1 MGAPVDMA
9 KLAPARAA
17 ALDLAAQCRR
27 KHARMR
33 DFLRTS
39 HRMDVLDEKDRAL
52 AMRLLLGSVSAVGEL
67 DRVLAS
73 YIPKRR
79 HLEPK
84 LRDALRLATFEILYL
99 HTPKHVAV
107 SQGVEMARRASAQA
121 TGLANAILRRIA
133 ADVSPRVD
141 EACARLRA
149 GSDER
154 LLEDLAHVSGQ
165 PDWLCQKL
173 VASMGVSVATPLLL
187 HVLEPAPVYVALREG
202 LSHDVLSAF
211 DPHASVAPQSFFLES
226 PADLAASDLVARAK
240 VLPADI
246 SSQLVAFLALSGREK
261 TLLEIG
267 QGRGTKTI
275 LLLQNAALLNHALHI
290 TAIDIDPQ
298 KVEIARKRLVEA
310 AVDNQVTSVVFN
322 AAELGAREASGELP
336 CELPGELAHTFD
348 TVFIDAPCSG
358 VGTLRRHPEIGWSLD
373 EDAVCSDG
381 ILPKVQK
388 DILVAASRK
397 VAAHGTLVY
406 ATCSP
411 LYEEDE
417 AVVEAF
423 LATEEGSSF
432 EPEDITKSAAFEL
445 LSDAGK
451 RVVQK
456 AQTKTGYVHFGYH
469 PDVLDADQHF
479 LAKLRRIG

>member
-1 MGAPVDMA
+1 
-9 KLAPARAA
+9 
-17 ALDLAAQCRR
+17 
-27 KHARMR
+27 
-33 DFLRTS
+33 
-39 HRMDVLDEKDRAL
+39 
-52 AMRLLLGSVSAVGEL
+52 
-67 DRVLAS
+67 
-73 YIPKRR
+73 
-79 HLEPK
+79 
-84 LRDALRLATFEILYL
+84 
-99 HTPKHVAV
+99 
-107 SQGVEMARRASAQA
+107 
-121 TGLANAILRRIA
+121 
-133 ADVSPRVD
+133 
-141 EACARLRA
+141 
-149 GSDER
+149 
-154 LLEDLAHVSGQ
+154 
-165 PDWLCQKL
+165 
-173 VASMGVSVATPLLL
+173 MGVSVATPLLL

-226 PADLAASDLVARAK
+226 PAGLAASDLVAHAK

-246 SSQLVAFLALSGREK
+246 SSQLVALLALSGREK

-275 LLLQNAALLNHALHI
+275 LLQQNAALLNHALYI

-298 KVEIARKRLVEA
+298 KVETARKRLVEA
-310 AVDNQVTSVVFN
+310 VVDNQVTSVVFN

-336 CELPGELAHTFD
+336 GELAHTFD

-358 VGTLRRHPEIGWSLD
+358 AGTLQRHPEIGWSLD
-373 EDAVCSDG
+373 ENAVCSDG

-388 DILVAASRK
+388 DILVAASGK

-432 EPEDITKSAAFEL
+432 EPEDITESAAFEL
-445 LSDAGK
+445 LSDVGK
-451 RVVQK
+451 QVVQK
-456 AQTKTGYVHFGYH
+456 SQTKTGYAHFGYH
-469 PDVLDADQHF
+469 PDILDADQHF

>member
-1 MGAPVDMA
+1 MA

-27 KHARMR
+27 KYARMR

-39 HRMDVLDEKDRAL
+39 HKMDVLGEKDRAL
-52 AMRLLLGSVSAVGEL
+52 ATRLLLGSVSAVGEL

-73 YIPKRR
+73 YLPKRR

-133 ADVSPRVD
+133 TDVSPRVD
-141 EACARLRA
+141 EAYARLRA
-149 GSDER
+149 GNDER

-173 VASMGVSVATPLLL
+173 VASMGVSVATSLLP

-202 LSHDVLSAF
+202 LSQDVLSAF
-211 DPHASVAPQSFFLES
+211 DPHASVVPQSFFLES
-226 PADLAASDLVARAK
+226 PAGLAASDLVACAK

-246 SSQLVAFLALSGREK
+246 SSQLVALLALSGREK

-322 AAELGAREASGELP
+322 AAKLGAREASG
-336 CELPGELAHTFD
+336 ELPGELAHTFD

-388 DILVAASRK
+388 DILVAASGK
-397 VAAHGTLVY
+397 VAAQGTLVY

-432 EPEDITKSAAFEL
+432 EPEDITKSAAFGL

-456 AQTKTGYVHFGYH
+456 AQTKTGYAHFGYH

-479 LAKLRRIG
+479 LVKLRRIG

>member
-1 MGAPVDMA
+1 M
-9 KLAPARAA
+9 
-17 ALDLAAQCRR
+17 
-27 KHARMR
+27 
-33 DFLRTS
+33 
-39 HRMDVLDEKDRAL
+39 
-52 AMRLLLGSVSAVGEL
+52 
-67 DRVLAS
+67 LAS
-73 YIPKRR
+73 YLPKRR

-133 ADVSPRVD
+133 TDVSPRVD
-141 EACARLRA
+141 EAYARLRA
-149 GSDER
+149 GNDER

-173 VASMGVSVATPLLL
+173 VASMGVSVATSLLP

-202 LSHDVLSAF
+202 LSQDVLSAF
-211 DPHASVAPQSFFLES
+211 DPHASVVPQSFFLES
-226 PADLAASDLVARAK
+226 PAGLAASDLVARAK

-246 SSQLVAFLALSGREK
+246 SSQLVALLALSGREK

-275 LLLQNAALLNHALHI
+275 LLQQNAALLNHALHI

-310 AVDNQVTSVVFN
+310 AVDNQVTFVVFN
-322 AAELGAREASGELP
+322 AAELGAREANGELP
-336 CELPGELAHTFD
+336 RGLSDTFD

-358 VGTLRRHPEIGWSLD
+358 AGTLRRHPEIGWSLD
-373 EDAVCSDG
+373 EGAVCSDG

-388 DILVAASRK
+388 DILVAASGK

-432 EPEDITKSAAFEL
+432 EPEDITESAAFEL

-451 RVVQK
+451 QVVQK
-456 AQTKTGYVHFGYH
+456 AQTKTGYAHFGYQ
-469 PDVLDADQHF
+469 PAILDADQHF

>member
-1 MGAPVDMA
+1 MA

-27 KHARMR
+27 KYARMR

-39 HRMDVLDEKDRAL
+39 HKMDVLGEKDRAL
-52 AMRLLLGSVSAVGEL
+52 ATRLLLGSVSAVGEL

-73 YIPKRR
+73 YLPKRR

-133 ADVSPRVD
+133 TDVSPRVD
-141 EACARLRA
+141 EAYARLRA
-149 GSDER
+149 GNDER

-173 VASMGVSVATPLLL
+173 VASMGVSVATSLLP

-202 LSHDVLSAF
+202 LSQDVLSAF
-211 DPHASVAPQSFFLES
+211 DPHASVVPQSFFLES
-226 PADLAASDLVARAK
+226 PAGLAASDLVARAK

-246 SSQLVAFLALSGREK
+246 SSQLVALLALSGREK

-275 LLLQNAALLNHALHI
+275 LLQQNAALLNHALHI

-310 AVDNQVTSVVFN
+310 AVDNQVTFVVFN
-322 AAELGAREASGELP
+322 AAELGAREANGELP
-336 CELPGELAHTFD
+336 RGLSDTFD

-358 VGTLRRHPEIGWSLD
+358 AGTLRRHPEIGWSLD
-373 EDAVCSDG
+373 EGAVCSDG

-388 DILVAASRK
+388 DILVAASGK

-432 EPEDITKSAAFEL
+432 EPEDITESAAFEL

-451 RVVQK
+451 QVVQK
-456 AQTKTGYVHFGYH
+456 AQTKTGYAHFGYQ
-469 PDVLDADQHF
+469 PAILDADQHF

>member
-1 MGAPVDMA
+1 MGTPVDMA

-39 HRMDVLDEKDRAL
+39 HKMDVLGEKDRAL

-73 YIPKRR
+73 YLPKRR

-84 LRDALRLATFEILYL
+84 LRDALRLAAFEILYL

-141 EACARLRA
+141 EARARLHA
-149 GSDER
+149 GNDER

-165 PDWLCQKL
+165 PNWLCQKL

-226 PADLAASDLVARAK
+226 PAGLAASDLVAHAK

-246 SSQLVAFLALSGREK
+246 SSQLVALLALSGREK

-275 LLLQNAALLNHALHI
+275 LLQQNAALLNHALHI

-336 CELPGELAHTFD
+336 GALAHTFD

-358 VGTLRRHPEIGWSLD
+358 AGTLQRHPEIGWSLD
-373 EDAVCSDG
+373 ENAVCSDG

-388 DILVAASRK
+388 DILVAASGK

-411 LYEEDE
+411 LYDEDE

-432 EPEDITKSAAFEL
+432 EPEDITESAAFEL
-445 LSDAGK
+445 LSDVGK
-451 RVVQK
+451 QVVQK
-456 AQTKTGYVHFGYH
+456 SQTKTGYAHFGYH
-469 PDVLDADQHF
+469 PDILDADQHF

>member
-1 MGAPVDMA
+1 MA

-33 DFLRTS
+33 NFLRTS
-39 HRMDVLDEKDRAL
+39 HKMDVLGEKDRAL

-73 YIPKRR
+73 YLPKRR

-149 GSDER
+149 GNDER

-211 DPHASVAPQSFFLES
+211 DPHASIAPQSFFLES
-226 PADLAASDLVARAK
+226 PAGLAASDLVAHAK
-240 VLPADI
+240 ALPADI
-246 SSQLVAFLALSGREK
+246 SSQLVALLALSGREK

-275 LLLQNAALLNHALHI
+275 LLLQNAALLNHTLHI

-298 KVEIARKRLVEA
+298 KVEIARKRFVEA

-322 AAELGAREASGELP
+322 AAKLEAREESGELP
-336 CELPGELAHTFD
+336 DELAHTFD

-388 DILVAASRK
+388 DILVEASRK

-432 EPEDITKSAAFEL
+432 EPEDITESAAFEL

-456 AQTKTGYVHFGYH
+456 AQTKTGYAHFGYQ
-469 PDVLDADQHF
+469 PDILDADQHF

>member
-1 MGAPVDMA
+1 MA

-39 HRMDVLDEKDRAL
+39 HKMDALGEKDRAL
-52 AMRLLLGSVSAVGEL
+52 ATRLLLGSVSAVGEL

-73 YIPKRR
+73 YLPKRR

-133 ADVSPRVD
+133 TDVSPRVD
-141 EACARLRA
+141 EAYARLRA
-149 GSDER
+149 GNDER

-226 PADLAASDLVARAK
+226 PAGLAASDLVAHAK

-246 SSQLVAFLALSGREK
+246 SSQLVALLALSGREK

-290 TAIDIDPQ
+290 TAIDVDPQ

-336 CELPGELAHTFD
+336 GELAHTFD

-358 VGTLRRHPEIGWSLD
+358 AGTLQRHPEIGWSLD
-373 EDAVCSDG
+373 ENAVCSDG

-388 DILVAASRK
+388 DILVAASGK
-397 VAAHGTLVY
+397 VAARGTLVY

-432 EPEDITKSAAFEL
+432 EPEDITESTAFEL

-451 RVVQK
+451 QVVQK
-456 AQTKTGYVHFGYH
+456 AQTKTGYAHFGYH

>member
-39 HRMDVLDEKDRAL
+39 HKMDVLGEKDRAL

-73 YIPKRR
+73 YLPKRR

-84 LRDALRLATFEILYL
+84 LRDALRLAAFEILYL

-141 EACARLRA
+141 EAYARLHA
-149 GSDER
+149 GNDER

-165 PDWLCQKL
+165 PNWLCQKL

-226 PADLAASDLVARAK
+226 PAGLAASDLVAHAK

-246 SSQLVAFLALSGREK
+246 SSQLVALLALSGREK

-275 LLLQNAALLNHALHI
+275 LLQQNAALLNHALYI

-298 KVEIARKRLVEA
+298 KVETARKRLVEA
-310 AVDNQVTSVVFN
+310 VVDNQVTSVVFN

-336 CELPGELAHTFD
+336 GELAHTFD

-358 VGTLRRHPEIGWSLD
+358 AGTLQRHPEIGWSLD
-373 EDAVCSDG
+373 ENAVCSDG

-388 DILVAASRK
+388 DILVAASGK

-432 EPEDITKSAAFEL
+432 EPEDITESAAFEL
-445 LSDAGK
+445 LSDVGK
-451 RVVQK
+451 QVVQK
-456 AQTKTGYVHFGYH
+456 SQTKTGYAHFGYH
-469 PDVLDADQHF
+469 PDILDADQHF

>member
-39 HRMDVLDEKDRAL
+39 HKMDVLGEKDRAL

-73 YIPKRR
+73 YLPKRR

-84 LRDALRLATFEILYL
+84 LRDALRLAAFEILYL

-141 EACARLRA
+141 EARARLHA
-149 GSDER
+149 GNDER

-165 PDWLCQKL
+165 PNWLCQKL

-202 LSHDVLSAF
+202 LSHDMLSAF

-226 PADLAASDLVARAK
+226 PAGLAASDLVAHAK

-246 SSQLVAFLALSGREK
+246 SSQLVALLALSGREK

-275 LLLQNAALLNHALHI
+275 LLQQNAALLNHALYI

-298 KVEIARKRLVEA
+298 KVETARKRLVEA
-310 AVDNQVTSVVFN
+310 VVDNQVTSMVFN
-322 AAELGAREASGELP
+322 AAELGAREASG
-336 CELPGELAHTFD
+336 ELPGELAHTFD

-358 VGTLRRHPEIGWSLD
+358 AGTLQRHPEIGWSLD
-373 EDAVCSDG
+373 ENAVCSDG

-388 DILVAASRK
+388 DILVAASGK

-432 EPEDITKSAAFEL
+432 EPEDITESAAFEL
-445 LSDAGK
+445 LSDVGK
-451 RVVQK
+451 QVVQK
-456 AQTKTGYVHFGYH
+456 SQTKTGYAHFGYH
-469 PDVLDADQHF
+469 PDILDADQHF

>member
-39 HRMDVLDEKDRAL
+39 HRMDVLGEKDRAL

-73 YIPKRR
+73 YLPKRR

-84 LRDALRLATFEILYL
+84 LRDALRLAAFEILYL

-173 VASMGVSVATPLLL
+173 VASMGISVATPLLL

-211 DPHASVAPQSFFLES
+211 DPHASIAPQSFFLES
-226 PADLAASDLVARAK
+226 PAGLAASDLVARAK
-240 VLPADI
+240 ALPADI
-246 SSQLVAFLALSGREK
+246 SSQLVALLALSGREK

-275 LLLQNAALLNHALHI
+275 LLLQNAALLNHALNI

-298 KVEIARKRLVEA
+298 KVETARKRLVEA

-322 AAELGAREASGELP
+322 AAKLGAREASG
-336 CELPGELAHTFD
+336 ELPGELAHTFD

-358 VGTLRRHPEIGWSLD
+358 AGTLQRHPEIGWSLD

-388 DILVAASRK
+388 DILVAASGK
-397 VAAHGTLVY
+397 VTAQGTLVY

-432 EPEDITKSAAFEL
+432 EPEDITKSAAFGL

-456 AQTKTGYVHFGYH
+456 AQTKTGYAHFGYH

-479 LAKLRRIG
+479 LVKLRRIG

>member
-39 HRMDVLDEKDRAL
+39 HKMDALGEKDRAL
-52 AMRLLLGSVSAVGEL
+52 ATRLLLGSVSAVGEL

-73 YIPKRR
+73 YLPKRR

-99 HTPKHVAV
+99 HTPKHVVV
-107 SQGVEMARRASAQA
+107 SQGVEMARRVSAQA

-133 ADVSPRVD
+133 TDVSPRVD
-141 EACARLRA
+141 EAYVRLHA
-149 GSDER
+149 GNDER
-154 LLEDLAHVSGQ
+154 LLEDLSHVSGQ

-173 VASMGVSVATPLLL
+173 VASMGASVATSLLL

-202 LSHDVLSAF
+202 LSQDVLSAF
-211 DPHASVAPQSFFLES
+211 DPHASIAPQSFFLES
-226 PADLAASDLVARAK
+226 PAGLAASDLVAHAK

-246 SSQLVAFLALSGREK
+246 SSQLVALLALSGREK

-298 KVEIARKRLVEA
+298 KVEIARKRLAEA

-322 AAELGAREASGELP
+322 AAELGAREANGELP
-336 CELPGELAHTFD
+336 RGLSDTFD

-358 VGTLRRHPEIGWSLD
+358 AGTLQRHPEIGWSLN
-373 EDAVCSDG
+373 EGAVCSDG

-388 DILVAASRK
+388 DILVAASGK

-432 EPEDITKSAAFEL
+432 EPEDITESAAFEL

-451 RVVQK
+451 QVVQK
-456 AQTKTGYVHFGYH
+456 AQTKTGYAHFGYQ
-469 PDVLDADQHF
+469 PDILDADQHF

>member
-39 HRMDVLDEKDRAL
+39 HKMDVLGEKDRAL
-52 AMRLLLGSVSAVGEL
+52 AMRLLLGSVSAVGEI

-73 YIPKRR
+73 DLPKRR

-141 EACARLRA
+141 EAYARLRA

-165 PDWLCQKL
+165 PDWLCQRL

-211 DPHASVAPQSFFLES
+211 DPHASIAPQSFFLES
-226 PADLAASDLVARAK
+226 SAGLAASDLVARAK

-246 SSQLVAFLALSGREK
+246 SSQLVALLALSGREK

-322 AAELGAREASGELP
+322 AAKLEAREENGELP
-336 CELPGELAHTFD
+336 RELAHTFD
-348 TVFIDAPCSG
+348 TVFIDVPCSG

-388 DILVAASRK
+388 DILVAASGK

-423 LATEEGSSF
+423 LATEEGNSF
-432 EPEDITKSAAFEL
+432 ELEDITESAAFEL

-456 AQTKTGYVHFGYH
+456 AQTKTGYAHFGYQ

>member
-39 HRMDVLDEKDRAL
+39 HKMDVLGEKDRAL

-73 YIPKRR
+73 YLPKRR

-84 LRDALRLATFEILYL
+84 LRDALRLAAFEILYL

-141 EACARLRA
+141 EARARLHA
-149 GSDER
+149 GNDER

-165 PDWLCQKL
+165 PNWLCQKL

-226 PADLAASDLVARAK
+226 PAGLAASDLVAHAK

-246 SSQLVAFLALSGREK
+246 SSQLVALLALSGREK

-275 LLLQNAALLNHALHI
+275 LLQQNAALLNHALYI

-298 KVEIARKRLVEA
+298 KVETARKRLVEA
-310 AVDNQVTSVVFN
+310 VVDNQVTSVVFN

-336 CELPGELAHTFD
+336 GELAHTFD

-358 VGTLRRHPEIGWSLD
+358 AGTLQRHPEIGWSLD
-373 EDAVCSDG
+373 ENAVCSDG

-388 DILVAASRK
+388 DILVAASGK

-432 EPEDITKSAAFEL
+432 EPEDITESAAFEL
-445 LSDAGK
+445 LSETGK
-451 RVVQK
+451 QVVQK
-456 AQTKTGYVHFGYH
+456 SQTKTGYAHFGYH
-469 PDVLDADQHF
+469 PDILDADQHF

>member
-1 MGAPVDMA
+1 MGVPVDMA

-39 HRMDVLDEKDRAL
+39 HKMDVLGEKDRAL

-73 YIPKRR
+73 YLPKRR

-84 LRDALRLATFEILYL
+84 LRDALRLAAFEILYL

-141 EACARLRA
+141 EARARLHA
-149 GSDER
+149 GNDER

-165 PDWLCQKL
+165 PNWLCQKL

-226 PADLAASDLVARAK
+226 PAGLAASDLVAHAK

-246 SSQLVAFLALSGREK
+246 SSQLVALLALSGREK

-275 LLLQNAALLNHALHI
+275 LLQQNAALLNHALYI

-298 KVEIARKRLVEA
+298 KVETARKRLVEA
-310 AVDNQVTSVVFN
+310 VVDNQVTSVVFN

-336 CELPGELAHTFD
+336 GELAHTFD

-358 VGTLRRHPEIGWSLD
+358 AGTLQRHPEIGWSLD
-373 EDAVCSDG
+373 ENAVCSDG

-388 DILVAASRK
+388 DILVAASGK

-432 EPEDITKSAAFEL
+432 EPEDITESAAFEL
-445 LSDAGK
+445 LSDVGK
-451 RVVQK
+451 QVVQK
-456 AQTKTGYVHFGYH
+456 SQTKTGYAHFGYH
-469 PDVLDADQHF
+469 PDILDADQHF

>member
-39 HRMDVLDEKDRAL
+39 HKMDVLGEKDRAL

-73 YIPKRR
+73 YLPKRR

-84 LRDALRLATFEILYL
+84 LRDALRLAAFEILYL

-141 EACARLRA
+141 EARARLHA
-149 GSDER
+149 GNDER

-226 PADLAASDLVARAK
+226 PAGLAASDLVAHAK

-246 SSQLVAFLALSGREK
+246 SSQLVALLALSGREK

-275 LLLQNAALLNHALHI
+275 LLQQNAALLNHALYI

-298 KVEIARKRLVEA
+298 KVETARKRLVEA
-310 AVDNQVTSVVFN
+310 VVDNQVTSMVFN
-322 AAELGAREASGELP
+322 AAELGAREASG
-336 CELPGELAHTFD
+336 ELPGELAHTFD

-358 VGTLRRHPEIGWSLD
+358 AGTLQRHPEIGWSLD
-373 EDAVCSDG
+373 ENAVCSDG

-388 DILVAASRK
+388 DILVAASGK

-432 EPEDITKSAAFEL
+432 EPEDITESAAFEL
-445 LSDAGK
+445 LSDVGK
-451 RVVQK
+451 QVVQK
-456 AQTKTGYVHFGYH
+456 SQTKTGYAHFGYH
-469 PDVLDADQHF
+469 PDILDADQHF

>member
-39 HRMDVLDEKDRAL
+39 HKMDVLGEKDRAL
-52 AMRLLLGSVSAVGEL
+52 ATRLLLGSVSAVGEL

-73 YIPKRR
+73 YLPKRR

-84 LRDALRLATFEILYL
+84 LRDALRLAAFEILYL

-141 EACARLRA
+141 EARARLHA
-149 GSDER
+149 GNDER

-165 PDWLCQKL
+165 PNWLCQKL

-226 PADLAASDLVARAK
+226 PAGLAASDLVAHAK

-246 SSQLVAFLALSGREK
+246 SSQLVALLALSGREK

-275 LLLQNAALLNHALHI
+275 LLQQNAALLNHALYI

-298 KVEIARKRLVEA
+298 KVETARKRLVEA
-310 AVDNQVTSVVFN
+310 VVDNQVTSMVFN
-322 AAELGAREASGELP
+322 AAELGAREANGELP
-336 CELPGELAHTFD
+336 RGLSDTFD

-358 VGTLRRHPEIGWSLD
+358 AGTLQRHPEIGWSLD
-373 EDAVCSDG
+373 ENAVCSDG

-388 DILVAASRK
+388 DILVAASGK

-432 EPEDITKSAAFEL
+432 EPEDITESAAFEL
-445 LSDAGK
+445 LSDVGK
-451 RVVQK
+451 QVVQK
-456 AQTKTGYVHFGYH
+456 SQTKTGYAHFGYH
-469 PDVLDADQHF
+469 PDILDADQHF

>member
-39 HRMDVLDEKDRAL
+39 HKMDVLGEKDRAL
-52 AMRLLLGSVSAVGEL
+52 ATRLLLGSVSAVGEL

-73 YIPKRR
+73 YLPKRR

-107 SQGVEMARRASAQA
+107 SQGVEMARRASAQT

-133 ADVSPRVD
+133 TDVSPRVD
-141 EACARLRA
+141 EAYARLRA
-149 GSDER
+149 GNDER

-173 VASMGVSVATPLLL
+173 VASMGASVATSLLP

-202 LSHDVLSAF
+202 LSHDMLSAF

-226 PADLAASDLVARAK
+226 PAGLAASDLVARAK

-246 SSQLVAFLALSGREK
+246 SSQLVALLALSGREK

-298 KVEIARKRLVEA
+298 KVETARKRLVEA

-322 AAELGAREASGELP
+322 AAKLEAREEDGELP
-336 CELPGELAHTFD
+336 RELAHTFD
-348 TVFIDAPCSG
+348 TVFIDVPCSG

-388 DILVAASRK
+388 DILVAASGK

-423 LATEEGSSF
+423 LATEEGNSF
-432 EPEDITKSAAFEL
+432 ELEDITESAAFEL

-456 AQTKTGYVHFGYH
+456 AQTKTGYAHFGYQ

>member
-1 MGAPVDMA
+1 MA

-149 GSDER
+149 GNDER

-187 HVLEPAPVYVALREG
+187 HVLEPAPVYVALRKG

-240 VLPADI
+240 ALPADI

-336 CELPGELAHTFD
+336 GEFAHTFD

-373 EDAVCSDG
+373 EDAVCFDG
-381 ILPKVQK
+381 VLPKVQK

-451 RVVQK
+451 QVVQK
-456 AQTKTGYVHFGYH
+456 AQTKTGYAHFGYQ
-469 PDVLDADQHF
+469 PDILDADQHF

>member
-1 MGAPVDMA
+1 MA

-39 HRMDVLDEKDRAL
+39 HKMDVLGEKDRAL

-73 YIPKRR
+73 YLPKRR

-84 LRDALRLATFEILYL
+84 LRDALRLAAFEILYL

-141 EACARLRA
+141 EARARLHA
-149 GSDER
+149 GNDER

-165 PDWLCQKL
+165 PNWLCQKL

-226 PADLAASDLVARAK
+226 PAGLAASDLVAHAK

-246 SSQLVAFLALSGREK
+246 SSQLVALLALSGREK

-275 LLLQNAALLNHALHI
+275 LLQQNAALLNHALYI

-298 KVEIARKRLVEA
+298 KVETARKRLVEA
-310 AVDNQVTSVVFN
+310 VVDNQVTSVVLN
-322 AAELGAREASGELP
+322 AAELGAREASG
-336 CELPGELAHTFD
+336 ELPGELAHTFD

-358 VGTLRRHPEIGWSLD
+358 AGTLQRHPEIGWSLD
-373 EDAVCSDG
+373 ENAVCSDG

-388 DILVAASRK
+388 DILVAASGK

-432 EPEDITKSAAFEL
+432 EPEDITESAAFEL
-445 LSDAGK
+445 LSDVGK
-451 RVVQK
+451 QVVQK
-456 AQTKTGYVHFGYH
+456 SQTKTGYAHFGYH
-469 PDVLDADQHF
+469 PDILDADQHF

>member
-1 MGAPVDMA
+1 MA

-39 HRMDVLDEKDRAL
+39 HRMGVLVEKDRAL
-52 AMRLLLGSVSAVGEL
+52 ATRLLLGSVSAVGEL

-149 GSDER
+149 GNDER

-211 DPHASVAPQSFFLES
+211 DPHASIAPQSFFLES
-226 PADLAASDLVARAK
+226 PAGLAASDLVARAK
-240 VLPADI
+240 ALPADI
-246 SSQLVAFLALSGREK
+246 SSQLVALLALSGREK
-261 TLLEIG
+261 VLLEIG

-275 LLLQNAALLNHALHI
+275 LLLQNAALLNHTLHI

-298 KVEIARKRLVEA
+298 KVEIARKRFVEA

-322 AAELGAREASGELP
+322 AAKLEAREESGELP
-336 CELPGELAHTFD
+336 DELAHTFD

-388 DILVAASRK
+388 DILVEASRK

-432 EPEDITKSAAFEL
+432 EPEDITESAAFEL

-456 AQTKTGYVHFGYH
+456 AQTKTGYAHFGYQ

>member
-39 HRMDVLDEKDRAL
+39 HKMDVLGEKDRAL
-52 AMRLLLGSVSAVGEL
+52 ATRLLLGSVSAVGEL

-73 YIPKRR
+73 YLPKRR

-107 SQGVEMARRASAQA
+107 SQGVEMARRASAQT

-133 ADVSPRVD
+133 TDVSPRVD
-141 EACARLRA
+141 EAYARLRA
-149 GSDER
+149 GNDER

-165 PDWLCQKL
+165 PNWLCQKL

-226 PADLAASDLVARAK
+226 PAGLAASDLVAHAK

-246 SSQLVAFLALSGREK
+246 SSQLVALLALSGREK

-275 LLLQNAALLNHALHI
+275 LLQQNAALLNHALYI

-298 KVEIARKRLVEA
+298 KVETARKRLVEA
-310 AVDNQVTSVVFN
+310 VVDNQVTSVVFN

-336 CELPGELAHTFD
+336 GELAHTFD

-358 VGTLRRHPEIGWSLD
+358 AGTLQRHPEIGWSLD
-373 EDAVCSDG
+373 ENAVCSDG

-388 DILVAASRK
+388 DILVAASGK

-432 EPEDITKSAAFEL
+432 EPEDITESAAFEL
-445 LSDAGK
+445 LSDVGK
-451 RVVQK
+451 QVVQK
-456 AQTKTGYVHFGYH
+456 SQTKTGYAHFGYH
-469 PDVLDADQHF
+469 PDILDADQHF

>member
-1 MGAPVDMA
+1 MA

-39 HRMDVLDEKDRAL
+39 HKMDVLGEKDRAL

-73 YIPKRR
+73 YLPKRR

-84 LRDALRLATFEILYL
+84 LRDALRLAAFEILYL

-141 EACARLRA
+141 EARARLHA
-149 GSDER
+149 GNDER

-165 PDWLCQKL
+165 PNWLCQKL

-226 PADLAASDLVARAK
+226 PAGLAASDLVAHAK

-246 SSQLVAFLALSGREK
+246 SSQLVALLALSGREK

-275 LLLQNAALLNHALHI
+275 LLQQNAALLNHALYI

-298 KVEIARKRLVEA
+298 KVETARKRLVEA
-310 AVDNQVTSVVFN
+310 VVDNQVTSMVFN
-322 AAELGAREASGELP
+322 AAELGAREASG
-336 CELPGELAHTFD
+336 ELPGELAHTFD

-358 VGTLRRHPEIGWSLD
+358 AGTLQRHPEIGWSLD
-373 EDAVCSDG
+373 ENAVCSDG

-388 DILVAASRK
+388 DILVAASGK

-432 EPEDITKSAAFEL
+432 EPEDITESAAFEL
-445 LSDAGK
+445 LSDVGK
-451 RVVQK
+451 QVVQK
-456 AQTKTGYVHFGYH
+456 SQTKTGYAHFGYH
-469 PDVLDADQHF
+469 PDILDADQHF

>member
-39 HRMDVLDEKDRAL
+39 HKMDVLGEKDRAL

-73 YIPKRR
+73 YLPKRR

-84 LRDALRLATFEILYL
+84 LRDALRLAAFEILYL

-141 EACARLRA
+141 EARARLHA
-149 GSDER
+149 GNDER

-165 PDWLCQKL
+165 PNWLCQKL

-226 PADLAASDLVARAK
+226 PAGLAASDLVAHAK

-246 SSQLVAFLALSGREK
+246 SSQLVALLALSGREK

-275 LLLQNAALLNHALHI
+275 LLQQNAALLNHALYI

-298 KVEIARKRLVEA
+298 KVETARKRLVEA
-310 AVDNQVTSVVFN
+310 VVDNQVTSVVFN

-336 CELPGELAHTFD
+336 GELAHTFD

-358 VGTLRRHPEIGWSLD
+358 AGTLQRHPEIGWSLD
-373 EDAVCSDG
+373 ENTVCSDG

-388 DILVAASRK
+388 DILVAASGK

-432 EPEDITKSAAFEL
+432 EPEDITESAAFEL
-445 LSDAGK
+445 LSDVGK
-451 RVVQK
+451 QVVQK
-456 AQTKTGYVHFGYH
+456 SQTKTGYAHFGYH
-469 PDVLDADQHF
+469 PDILDADQHF

>member
-1 MGAPVDMA
+1 MA

-39 HRMDVLDEKDRAL
+39 HKMDVLGEKDRAL
-52 AMRLLLGSVSAVGEL
+52 ATRLLLGSVSAVGEL

-73 YIPKRR
+73 YLPKRR

-133 ADVSPRVD
+133 TDVSPRVD
-141 EACARLRA
+141 EAYARLRA
-149 GSDER
+149 GNDER

-173 VASMGVSVATPLLL
+173 VASMGVSVATSLLP

-202 LSHDVLSAF
+202 LSQDVLSAF
-211 DPHASVAPQSFFLES
+211 DPHASVVPQSFFLES
-226 PADLAASDLVARAK
+226 PAGLAASDLVARAK

-246 SSQLVAFLALSGREK
+246 SSQLVALLALSGREK

-275 LLLQNAALLNHALHI
+275 LLQQNAALLNHALHI

-322 AAELGAREASGELP
+322 AAELGAREANGELP
-336 CELPGELAHTFD
+336 RGLSDTFD

-358 VGTLRRHPEIGWSLD
+358 AGTLRRHPEIGWSLD
-373 EDAVCSDG
+373 EGAVCSDG

-388 DILVAASRK
+388 DILVAASGK

-432 EPEDITKSAAFEL
+432 EPEDITESAAFEL

-451 RVVQK
+451 QVVQK
-456 AQTKTGYVHFGYH
+456 AQTKTGYAHFGYQ
-469 PDVLDADQHF
+469 PAILDADQHF

>member
-39 HRMDVLDEKDRAL
+39 HKMDVLGEKDRAL
-52 AMRLLLGSVSAVGEL
+52 ATRLLLGSVSAVGEL

-73 YIPKRR
+73 YIPKKR

-141 EACARLRA
+141 EAYARLRA

-165 PDWLCQKL
+165 PDWLCQRL

-211 DPHASVAPQSFFLES
+211 DPHASIAPQSFFLES
-226 PADLAASDLVARAK
+226 PAGLAASDLVARAK
-240 VLPADI
+240 ALPADI
-246 SSQLVAFLALSGREK
+246 SSQLVALLALSGREK
-261 TLLEIG
+261 VLLEIG

-275 LLLQNAALLNHALHI
+275 LLLQNAALLNHTLHI

-298 KVEIARKRLVEA
+298 KVEIARKRFVEA

-322 AAELGAREASGELP
+322 AAKLEAREENGELP
-336 CELPGELAHTFD
+336 DELAHTFD

>member
-1 MGAPVDMA
+1 MA

-39 HRMDVLDEKDRAL
+39 HRMDVLVEKDRAL

-133 ADVSPRVD
+133 TEVSPRVD
-141 EACARLRA
+141 EAYARLHA
-149 GSDER
+149 SNDER

-173 VASMGVSVATPLLL
+173 VASMGVSVATSLLP

-211 DPHASVAPQSFFLES
+211 DPHASVVPQSFFLES
-226 PADLAASDLVARAK
+226 PAGLAASDLVARAK

-246 SSQLVAFLALSGREK
+246 SSQLVALLALSGREK

-322 AAELGAREASGELP
+322 AAKLGAREASG
-336 CELPGELAHTFD
+336 ELPGELAHTFD

-388 DILVAASRK
+388 DILVAASGK
-397 VAAHGTLVY
+397 VAAQGTLVY

-432 EPEDITKSAAFEL
+432 EPEDITKSAAFGL

-456 AQTKTGYVHFGYH
+456 AQTKTGYAHFGYH

-479 LAKLRRIG
+479 LVKLRRIG

>member
-1 MGAPVDMA
+1 MA

-39 HRMDVLDEKDRAL
+39 HKMDVLGEKDRAL

-73 YIPKRR
+73 YLPKRR

-84 LRDALRLATFEILYL
+84 LRDALRLAAFEILYL

-141 EACARLRA
+141 EAYARLHA
-149 GSDER
+149 GNDER

-165 PDWLCQKL
+165 PNWLCQKL

-226 PADLAASDLVARAK
+226 PAGLAASDLVAHAK

-246 SSQLVAFLALSGREK
+246 SSQLVALLALSGREK

-275 LLLQNAALLNHALHI
+275 LLQQNAALLNHALYI

-298 KVEIARKRLVEA
+298 KVETARKRLVEA
-310 AVDNQVTSVVFN
+310 VVDNQVTSVVFN

-336 CELPGELAHTFD
+336 GELAHTFD

-358 VGTLRRHPEIGWSLD
+358 AGTLQRHPEIGWSLD
-373 EDAVCSDG
+373 ENAVCSDG

-388 DILVAASRK
+388 DILVAASGK

-432 EPEDITKSAAFEL
+432 EPEDITESAAFEL
-445 LSDAGK
+445 LSDVGK
-451 RVVQK
+451 QVVQK
-456 AQTKTGYVHFGYH
+456 SQTKTGYAHFGYH
-469 PDVLDADQHF
+469 PDILDADQHF

>member
-39 HRMDVLDEKDRAL
+39 HKMDVLGEKDRAL
-52 AMRLLLGSVSAVGEL
+52 ATRLLLGSVSAVGEL

-73 YIPKRR
+73 YLPKRR

-84 LRDALRLATFEILYL
+84 LRDALRLAAFEILYL

-141 EACARLRA
+141 EARARLHA
-149 GSDER
+149 GNDER

-165 PDWLCQKL
+165 PNWLCQKL
-173 VASMGVSVATPLLL
+173 VASMGVSVAAPLLL

-202 LSHDVLSAF
+202 LSHDMLSAF

-226 PADLAASDLVARAK
+226 PAGLAASDLVAHAK

-246 SSQLVAFLALSGREK
+246 SSQLVALLALSGREK

-275 LLLQNAALLNHALHI
+275 LLQQNAALLNHALYI

-298 KVEIARKRLVEA
+298 KVETARKRLVEA
-310 AVDNQVTSVVFN
+310 VVDNQVTSVVFN

-336 CELPGELAHTFD
+336 GELAHTFD

-358 VGTLRRHPEIGWSLD
+358 AGTLQRHPEIGWSLD
-373 EDAVCSDG
+373 ENAVCSDG

-388 DILVAASRK
+388 DILVAASGK

-432 EPEDITKSAAFEL
+432 EPEDITESAAFEL
-445 LSDAGK
+445 LSDVGK
-451 RVVQK
+451 QVVQK
-456 AQTKTGYVHFGYH
+456 SQTKTGYAHFGYQ
-469 PDVLDADQHF
+469 PDILDADQHF

>member
-39 HRMDVLDEKDRAL
+39 HKMDVLGEKDRAL
-52 AMRLLLGSVSAVGEL
+52 ATRLLLGSVSAVGEL

-149 GSDER
+149 GNDER

-211 DPHASVAPQSFFLES
+211 DPHTSVAPQSFFLES
-226 PADLAASDLVARAK
+226 PAGLAASDLVAHAK
-240 VLPADI
+240 ALPADI
-246 SSQLVAFLALSGREK
+246 SSQLVALLALSGREK

-275 LLLQNAALLNHALHI
+275 LLLQNADLLNHALHI

-322 AAELGAREASGELP
+322 AAKLEAREENGELP
-336 CELPGELAHTFD
+336 DELAHTFD

-456 AQTKTGYVHFGYH
+456 AQTKTGYAHFGYQ

>member
-39 HRMDVLDEKDRAL
+39 HKMDVLGEKDRAL

-67 DRVLAS
+67 DRVLAP
-73 YIPKRR
+73 YLPKRR

-84 LRDALRLATFEILYL
+84 LRDALRLAAFEILYL

-141 EACARLRA
+141 EARARLHA
-149 GSDER
+149 GNDER

-165 PDWLCQKL
+165 PNWLCQKL

-226 PADLAASDLVARAK
+226 PAGLAASDLVAHAK

-246 SSQLVAFLALSGREK
+246 SSQLVALLALSGREK

-275 LLLQNAALLNHALHI
+275 LLQQNAALLNHALYI

-298 KVEIARKRLVEA
+298 KVETARKRLVEA

-336 CELPGELAHTFD
+336 GELAHTFD

-358 VGTLRRHPEIGWSLD
+358 AGTLQRHPEIGWSLD
-373 EDAVCSDG
+373 ENAVCSDG

-388 DILVAASRK
+388 DILVAASGK

-432 EPEDITKSAAFEL
+432 EPEDITESAAFEL
-445 LSDAGK
+445 LSDVGK
-451 RVVQK
+451 QVVQK
-456 AQTKTGYVHFGYH
+456 SQTKTGYAHFGYH
-469 PDVLDADQHF
+469 PDILDADQHF

>member
-39 HRMDVLDEKDRAL
+39 HKMDVLGEKDRAL

-73 YIPKRR
+73 YLPKRR

-84 LRDALRLATFEILYL
+84 LRDALRLAAFEILYL

-141 EACARLRA
+141 EARARLHA
-149 GSDER
+149 GNDER

-165 PDWLCQKL
+165 PNWLCQKL

-226 PADLAASDLVARAK
+226 PAGLAASDLVAHAK

-246 SSQLVAFLALSGREK
+246 SSQLVALLALSGREK

-275 LLLQNAALLNHALHI
+275 LLQQNAALLNHALYI

-298 KVEIARKRLVEA
+298 KVETARKRLVEA
-310 AVDNQVTSVVFN
+310 VVDNQVTSVVFN

-336 CELPGELAHTFD
+336 GELAHTFD

-358 VGTLRRHPEIGWSLD
+358 AGTLQRHPEIGWSLD
-373 EDAVCSDG
+373 ENAVCSDG

-388 DILVAASRK
+388 DILVAASGK
-397 VAAHGTLVY
+397 VAVHGTLVY

-432 EPEDITKSAAFEL
+432 EPEDITESAAFEL
-445 LSDAGK
+445 LSDVGK
-451 RVVQK
+451 QVVQK
-456 AQTKTGYVHFGYH
+456 SQTKTGYAHFGYH
-469 PDVLDADQHF
+469 PDILDADQHF

>member
-39 HRMDVLDEKDRAL
+39 HRMDVLGEKDRAL

-67 DRVLAS
+67 DQVLAS

-149 GSDER
+149 GNDER

-187 HVLEPAPVYVALREG
+187 HVLEPVPVYVALREG

-211 DPHASVAPQSFFLES
+211 DPHASIAPQSFFLES
-226 PADLAASDLVARAK
+226 PAGLAASDLVAHAK
-240 VLPADI
+240 ALPADI
-246 SSQLVAFLALSGREK
+246 SSQLVALLALSGREK

-275 LLLQNAALLNHALHI
+275 LLLQNAALLNHALNI

-310 AVDNQVTSVVFN
+310 AVYNQVTSVVFN

-336 CELPGELAHTFD
+336 GEFAHTFD

-373 EDAVCSDG
+373 EDAVCFDG
-381 ILPKVQK
+381 VLPKVQK

-451 RVVQK
+451 QVVQK
-456 AQTKTGYVHFGYH
+456 AQTKTGYAHFGYQ
-469 PDVLDADQHF
+469 PDILDADQHF
-479 LAKLRRIG
+479 LVKLRRIG

>member
-39 HRMDVLDEKDRAL
+39 HKMDVLGEKDRAL

-73 YIPKRR
+73 YLPKRR

-84 LRDALRLATFEILYL
+84 LRDALRLAAFEILYL

-133 ADVSPRVD
+133 TDVSPRVD

-173 VASMGVSVATPLLL
+173 VASMGISVATPLLL

-211 DPHASVAPQSFFLES
+211 DPHASIAPQSFFLES
-226 PADLAASDLVARAK
+226 PAGLAASDLVARAK
-240 VLPADI
+240 ALPADI
-246 SSQLVAFLALSGREK
+246 SSQLVALLALSGREK

-275 LLLQNAALLNHALHI
+275 LLLQNAALLNHALNI

-298 KVEIARKRLVEA
+298 KVETARKRLVEA

-322 AAELGAREASGELP
+322 AAKLEAREENGELP
-336 CELPGELAHTFD
+336 DELAHTFD

-456 AQTKTGYVHFGYH
+456 AQTKTGYAHFGYH

-479 LAKLRRIG
+479 LVKLRRIG

>member
-39 HRMDVLDEKDRAL
+39 HKMDVLGEKDRAL

-73 YIPKRR
+73 YLPKRR

-84 LRDALRLATFEILYL
+84 LRDALRLAAFEILYL

-141 EACARLRA
+141 EARARLHA
-149 GSDER
+149 GNDER

-165 PDWLCQKL
+165 PNWLCQKL

-226 PADLAASDLVARAK
+226 PAGLAASDLVAHAK

-246 SSQLVAFLALSGREK
+246 SSQLVALLALSGREK

-275 LLLQNAALLNHALHI
+275 LLQQNAALLNHALYI

-298 KVEIARKRLVEA
+298 KVETARKRLVEA
-310 AVDNQVTSVVFN
+310 VVDNQVTSMVFN
-322 AAELGAREASGELP
+322 AAELGAREASG
-336 CELPGELAHTFD
+336 ELPGELAHTFD

-358 VGTLRRHPEIGWSLD
+358 AGTLQRHPEIGWSLD
-373 EDAVCSDG
+373 ENAVCSDG

-388 DILVAASRK
+388 DILVAASGK

-432 EPEDITKSAAFEL
+432 EPEDITESAAFEL
-445 LSDAGK
+445 LSDVGK
-451 RVVQK
+451 QVVQK
-456 AQTKTGYVHFGYH
+456 SQTKTGYAHFGYH
-469 PDVLDADQHF
+469 PDILDADQHF

>member
-39 HRMDVLDEKDRAL
+39 HKMDVLGEKDRAL
-52 AMRLLLGSVSAVGEL
+52 ATRLLLGSVSAVGEL

-73 YIPKRR
+73 YLPKRR

-141 EACARLRA
+141 EAYARLRA

-226 PADLAASDLVARAK
+226 PAGLAASDLVAHAK

-246 SSQLVAFLALSGREK
+246 SSQLVALLALSGREK

-275 LLLQNAALLNHALHI
+275 LLQQNAALLNHALYI

-298 KVEIARKRLVEA
+298 KVETARKRLVEA
-310 AVDNQVTSVVFN
+310 VVDNQVTSVVFN
-322 AAELGAREASGELP
+322 AAELGAREASG
-336 CELPGELAHTFD
+336 ELPGELAHTFD

-381 ILPKVQK
+381 ILPKAQQ

-432 EPEDITKSAAFEL
+432 EPEDITKSAAFGL
-445 LSDAGK
+445 LSGAGK
-451 RVVQK
+451 QVVQK

-469 PDVLDADQHF
+469 PDILDADQHF

>member
-1 MGAPVDMA
+1 MA

-39 HRMDVLDEKDRAL
+39 HKMDVLGEKDRAL

-73 YIPKRR
+73 YLPKRR

-84 LRDALRLATFEILYL
+84 LRDALRLAAFEILYL

-141 EACARLRA
+141 EARARLHA
-149 GSDER
+149 GNDER

-165 PDWLCQKL
+165 PNWLCQKL

-226 PADLAASDLVARAK
+226 PAGLAASDLVAHAK

-246 SSQLVAFLALSGREK
+246 SSQLVALLALSGREK

-275 LLLQNAALLNHALHI
+275 LLLQNAALLNHALYI

-298 KVEIARKRLVEA
+298 KVETARKRLVEA
-310 AVDNQVTSVVFN
+310 VVDNQVTSVVFN

-336 CELPGELAHTFD
+336 GELAHTFD

-358 VGTLRRHPEIGWSLD
+358 AGTLQRHPEIGWSLD
-373 EDAVCSDG
+373 ENAVCSDG

-388 DILVAASRK
+388 DILVAASGK

-432 EPEDITKSAAFEL
+432 EPEDITESAAFEL
-445 LSDAGK
+445 LSDVGK
-451 RVVQK
+451 QVVQK
-456 AQTKTGYVHFGYH
+456 VQTKTGYAHFGYH

>member
-27 KHARMR
+27 KYARMR

-39 HRMDVLDEKDRAL
+39 HKMDVLGEKDRAL
-52 AMRLLLGSVSAVGEL
+52 ATRLLLGSVSAVGEL

-73 YIPKRR
+73 YLPKRR

-133 ADVSPRVD
+133 TDVSPRVD
-141 EACARLRA
+141 EAYARLRA
-149 GSDER
+149 GNDER

-173 VASMGVSVATPLLL
+173 VASMGVSVATSLLP

-202 LSHDVLSAF
+202 LSQDVLSAF
-211 DPHASVAPQSFFLES
+211 DPHASVVPQSFFLES
-226 PADLAASDLVARAK
+226 PAGLAASDLVARAK

-246 SSQLVAFLALSGREK
+246 SSQLVALLALSGREK

-275 LLLQNAALLNHALHI
+275 LLQQNAALLNHALHI

-310 AVDNQVTSVVFN
+310 AVDNQVTFVVFN
-322 AAELGAREASGELP
+322 AAELGAREANGELP
-336 CELPGELAHTFD
+336 RGLSDTFD

-358 VGTLRRHPEIGWSLD
+358 AGTLRRHPEIGWSLD
-373 EDAVCSDG
+373 EGAVCSDG

-388 DILVAASRK
+388 DILVAASGK

-432 EPEDITKSAAFEL
+432 EPEDITESAAFEL

-451 RVVQK
+451 QVVQK
-456 AQTKTGYVHFGYH
+456 AQTKTGYAHFGYQ
-469 PDVLDADQHF
+469 PAILDADQHF

>member
-1 MGAPVDMA
+1 MA

-39 HRMDVLDEKDRAL
+39 HKMNVLGEKDRAL
-52 AMRLLLGSVSAVGEL
+52 ATRLLLGSVSAVGEL

-73 YIPKRR
+73 YLPKRR

-107 SQGVEMARRASAQA
+107 SQGVEMARRVSAQA

-133 ADVSPRVD
+133 TDVSPRVD
-141 EACARLRA
+141 EAYARLRA
-149 GSDER
+149 GNDER

-173 VASMGVSVATPLLL
+173 VASMGASVATSLLP

-226 PADLAASDLVARAK
+226 PAGLAASDLVARAK

-246 SSQLVAFLALSGREK
+246 SSQLVALLALSGREK

-275 LLLQNAALLNHALHI
+275 LLQQNAALLNHALHI

-310 AVDNQVTSVVFN
+310 AVDNQVTFVVFN
-322 AAELGAREASGELP
+322 AAELGAREANGELP
-336 CELPGELAHTFD
+336 RGLSDTFD

-358 VGTLRRHPEIGWSLD
+358 AGTLRRHPEIGWSLD
-373 EDAVCSDG
+373 EGAVCSDG

-388 DILVAASRK
+388 DILVAASGK

-432 EPEDITKSAAFEL
+432 EPEDITESAAFEL

-451 RVVQK
+451 QVVQK
-456 AQTKTGYVHFGYH
+456 AQTKTGYAHFGYQ
-469 PDVLDADQHF
+469 PAILDADQHF

>member
-39 HRMDVLDEKDRAL
+39 HRMDVLVEKDRAL

-133 ADVSPRVD
+133 TEVSPRVD
-141 EACARLRA
+141 EAYARLHA
-149 GSDER
+149 SNDER

-173 VASMGVSVATPLLL
+173 VASMGVSVATSLLP

-211 DPHASVAPQSFFLES
+211 DPHASVVPQSFFLES
-226 PADLAASDLVARAK
+226 PAGLAASDLVARAK

-246 SSQLVAFLALSGREK
+246 SSQLVALLALSGREK

-322 AAELGAREASGELP
+322 AAKLGAREASG
-336 CELPGELAHTFD
+336 ELPGELAHTFD

-388 DILVAASRK
+388 DILVAASGK
-397 VAAHGTLVY
+397 VAAQGTLVY

-432 EPEDITKSAAFEL
+432 EPEDITKSAAFGL

-456 AQTKTGYVHFGYH
+456 AQTKTGYAHFGYH

-479 LAKLRRIG
+479 LVKLRRIG